1 MFLIIKYIFTDV
13 GNSTSWIAGN
23 RNYLIIRALTWNRR
37 RDVMKKGERL

>member
-23 RNYLIIRALTWNRR
+23 RNYLIIRALGT
-37 RDVMKKGERL
+37 VI